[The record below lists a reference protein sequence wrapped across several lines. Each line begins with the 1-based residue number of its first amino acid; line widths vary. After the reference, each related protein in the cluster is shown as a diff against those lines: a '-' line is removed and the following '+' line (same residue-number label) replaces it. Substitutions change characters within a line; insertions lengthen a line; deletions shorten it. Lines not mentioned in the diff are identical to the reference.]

1 MHNAPSVSYPVGR
14 CTFGRDLFLAL
25 AIGSN
30 ALLVIW
36 WTQQGWGG
44 GLVAACVMWLT
55 ACWLA
60 WRSFKAQVGLLVWD
74 GEIWCWQGSLAG
86 ELVQGRPEVLFDL
99 QHTLLLRWQ
108 PLDVSQSV
116 RAVNLWLSAESETDF
131 WQDLRRAVYAQD
143 NRL

>member
-1 MHNAPSVSYPVGR
+1 VGR
-14 CTFGRDLFLAL
+14 CALGRNLFLTL
-25 AIGSN
+25 GIGSH

-36 WTQQGWGG
+36 WSQQGWGVS
-44 GLVAACVMWLT
+44 LVAACVTWLA
-55 ACWLA
+55 ACLIA

-86 ELVQGRPEVLFDL
+86 ELVQGRPEVVFDL
-99 QHTLLLRWQ
+99 QRTLLLRWQ
-108 PLDVSQSV
+108 PLDVSPSV
-116 RAVNLWLSAESETDF
+116 RAVNLWLSAESAPDF